1 MEKIGAKTIGGGSS
15 NKSPGGGSSSKEGVG
30 TWKRPTT
37 CEGMSDPTLGIGAG
51 SGD

>member
-15 NKSPGGGSSSKEGVG
+15 NKAPGGGSASIRPDCDE
-30 TWKRPTT
+30 KRPIS
-37 CEGMSDPTLGIGAG
+37 EGMIGAG

>member
-15 NKSPGGGSSSKEGVG
+15 NKLPGGGSASGRPDCDE
-30 TWKRPTT
+30 KRPTT
-37 CEGMSDPTLGIGAG
+37 VGPSADEGMIGAG